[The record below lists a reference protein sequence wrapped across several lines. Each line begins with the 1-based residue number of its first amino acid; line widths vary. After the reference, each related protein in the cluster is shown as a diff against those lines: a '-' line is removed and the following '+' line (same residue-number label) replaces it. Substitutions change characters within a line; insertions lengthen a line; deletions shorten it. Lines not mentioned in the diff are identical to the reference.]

1 MGNTDDKL
9 PYFSYKEES
18 AIVTGGNKLFLY
30 LRNYIAY
37 PQQFI

>member
-18 AIVTGGNKLFLY
+18 AAVVTCDKLFLY
-30 LRNYIAY
+30 LSNYIAY